1 MAPPDPRAALDGL
14 ARLGVPGPVAV
25 ELLELQAASVS
36 SPVTLQANS
45 ANLVLVRTRFLP
57 ENMGPR
63 LFAYP
68 YRRVL
73 PVEFYCLACPRAAIR
88 LAGCMDELFP
98 GVAVLRRL
106 RRPRCLNR
114 D

>member
-1 MAPPDPRAALDGL
+1 VAPPDPRAALDGL

-63 LFAYP
+63 LFVYP
-68 YRRVL
+68 YRRFLTGGILL
-73 PVEFYCLACPRAAIR
+73 PR
-88 LAGCMDELFP
+88 LPPAPPYGSMAL
-98 GVAVLRRL
+98 L
-106 RRPRCLNR
+106 
-114 D
+114 

>member
-14 ARLGVPGPVAV
+14 ARLEVPGPVAV

-36 SPVTLQANS
+36 SAVTLQANS
-45 ANLVLVRTRFLP
+45 PNLVLVRTRFLP

-63 LFAYP
+63 LFVYP

-73 PVEFYCLACPRAAIR
+73 PVEFYRLACPPRRHTAHRMHGRA
-88 LAGCMDELFP
+88 
-98 GVAVLRRL
+98 V
-106 RRPRCLNR
+106 PRCGGTTLSSPGH
-114 D
+114 DA